1 MALSPEPP
9 AIKLQPDF
17 YISAHAIQL
26 GQNIHALDLLQGS
39 SPGEAFQER
48 QFLDLGCGT
57 GDFTRDHLLP
67 RCSPCR
73 RMVAADVSLEMIEFA
88 RKHFPHPKI
97 CYDLLDISASEVTG
111 FVLKYGQFDRV
122 FSFFCLHWIKDQK
135 TAMTNVAALMKPG
148 GDCLLLFNAYTRV
161 TLLRR
166 KLARMDHWKKYAK
179 ECERS
184 VPPTVDL
191 VGKGKDAL
199 MSYVQDLL
207 RSADLTPIT
216 CDVWPWPSEN
226 DTLDKTIEKKMGYC
240 LLSTLVTEEDR
251 PVLIQDVTE
260 YVKEAMAQKEAG
272 CLTPEGEIFF
282 VHACKP

>member
-1 MALSPEPP
+1 
-9 AIKLQPDF
+9 
-17 YISAHAIQL
+17 
-26 GQNIHALDLLQGS
+26 
-39 SPGEAFQER
+39 
-48 QFLDLGCGT
+48 
-57 GDFTRDHLLP
+57 
-67 RCSPCR
+67 
-73 RMVAADVSLEMIEFA
+73 MIEFA
-88 RKHFPHPKI
+88 RKHFPRPKI
-97 CYDLLDISASEVTG
+97 CYDLLDISASEVTD

-122 FSFFCLHWIKDQK
+122 FSFFCLHWINDQK
-135 TAMTNVAALMKPG
+135 TAVKNVAMMMKPG
-148 GDCLLLFNAYTRV
+148 GDCLLLFNACTRV

-179 ECERS
+179 KYVSDYRAANLEAKSTRKIRVREVCA
-184 VPPTVDL
+184 PTVDL

-226 DTLDKTIEKKMGYC
+226 DTLEKTIEKKMGYC
-240 LLSTLVTEEDR
+240 PLSTLVTEEER

-260 YVKEAMAQKEAG
+260 YVKEAMTQKEAG
-272 CLTPEGEIFF
+272 CLTPEGEICF

>member
-1 MALSPEPP
+1 
-9 AIKLQPDF
+9 
-17 YISAHAIQL
+17 
-26 GQNIHALDLLQGS
+26 
-39 SPGEAFQER
+39 
-48 QFLDLGCGT
+48 
-57 GDFTRDHLLP
+57 
-67 RCSPCR
+67 
-73 RMVAADVSLEMIEFA
+73 MIELA

-97 CYDLLDISASEVTG
+97 CYDLLDISASEVTD

-135 TAMTNVAALMKPG
+135 TAMKNVAMMMKPG
-148 GDCLLLFNAYTRV
+148 GDCLLLFNACTRV

-216 CDVWPWPSEN
+216 CDVWPWPSES
-226 DTLDKTIEKKMGYC
+226 DTLEKAIGTLYERMKPLAMKRK
-240 LLSTLVTEEDR
+240 LQSTS
-251 PVLIQDVTE
+251 
-260 YVKEAMAQKEAG
+260 
-272 CLTPEGEIFF
+272 
-282 VHACKP
+282 